1 MLQAMNTGHDG
12 SLTTIHSNSPRD
24 TLARLETMTL
34 MAGMD
39 LPLRA
44 IREQVA
50 SAINLIIHQ
59 ERMKDGSR
67 KVVNIAEV
75 QGMEGDVIVMSDIF
89 VFEQTGVEAGK
100 VIGRLRPTGLRPKFI
115 ERIES
120 ANIQL
125 PPNIFGVGE
134 RFY

>member
-1 MLQAMNTGHDG
+1 
-12 SLTTIHSNSPRD
+12 
-24 TLARLETMTL
+24 

-50 SAINLIIHQ
+50 SAVDLIVHQ
-59 ERMKDGSR
+59 ERMRDGSR
-67 KVVNIAEV
+67 KVVNITEV

-89 VFEQTGVEAGK
+89 VFEQTGIEAGK
-100 VIGRLRPTGLRPKFI
+100 VIGRLRPTGIRPKFV
-115 ERIES
+115 ERIEA
-120 ANIQL
+120 ANIHL
-125 PPNIFGVGE
+125 PASMFGVGE